1 MTGEAA
7 LPSSVRGRVVAAL
20 SLAIPVC
27 AGLAYL
33 WAYDAPRAYL
43 AVNAGTL
50 LVALLAIAFH
60 PKRLSVTVRRV
71 LIALALLLLFVPLA
85 TGPSLGGVERWLP
98 LGPFILNAGLLAL
111 PALAVLLGAEPDYA
125 PGITGVAVLAA
136 LLQPDLALGAA
147 LTVMTLGLY
156 DATRDWRHGVVA
168 VVAFTA
174 SLVAATQGE
183 IAAQPFAD
191 RVIFLLA
198 RTDMLGALGLTAAM
212 LAGFVLILAGTG
224 SEPSRKALAGCLFGF
239 TFAGHV
245 SNYPS
250 PLVGYGAAAIL
261 GFGLA
266 LTLLGATREPI
277 RA

>member
-1 MTGEAA
+1 M
-7 LPSSVRGRVVAAL
+7 RDRVIAILA
-20 SLAIPVC
+20 LAIPGL
-27 AGLAYL
+27 AGLGYL
-33 WAYDAPRAYL
+33 WAFDAPRSYL
-43 AVNAGTL
+43 AINAGAL
-50 LVALLAIAFH
+50 IVAVLAIVFRPRH
-60 PKRLSVTVRRV
+60 LSTLARRG

-85 TGPSLGGVERWLP
+85 TGPSLGEVERWVP
-98 LGPFILNAGLLAL
+98 IGPFMLNAGLFVM
-111 PALAVLLGAEPDYA
+111 PALSVLLGRETEYA
-125 PGITGVAVLAA
+125 PSLTGVAVLAA

-156 DATRDWRHGVVA
+156 DATKDWRYGIVV

-183 IAAQPFAD
+183 LPAQPYAD

-198 RTDMLGALGLTAAM
+198 RTDLLAALGLAASL
-212 LAGFVLILAGTG
+212 LASFVLILAGAG
-224 SEPSRKALAGCLFGF
+224 CEPARKALAGALFGF

-250 PLVGYGAAAIL
+250 PLVGYGPTAIV

-266 LTLLGATREPI
+266 LALLNMSGSQKAAPEPPP
-277 RA
+277 R